1 MACNEKRVNFFIS
14 VKPKIYKLWSCQKMC
29 NALHYLFANI
39 FIKIGSKLYSPT
51 VGIPNC
57 APIVADLSMF
67 CYNRDFMLPLSDKS
81 QVDVS
86 EAFNST
92 SRYRDG

>member
-1 MACNEKRVNFFIS
+1 MLSIIF
-14 VKPKIYKLWSCQKMC
+14 
-29 NALHYLFANI
+29 FANM
-39 FIKIGSKLYSPT
+39 FIRFGSKLCSPT